1 MHSRRQWVCLASFHV
16 WRERYE
22 VLPVTRSGGMPVLD
36 AAHHA
41 KPTKDVEHGGGT
53 HMPNQQKGAPVLC
66 AVPVP
71 LRAGPYS
78 YLRVRSEWRAPM
90 DELDRSQ
97 RPATR
102 RKVGAGLSGDGT
114 LWQ

>member
-1 MHSRRQWVCLASFHV
+1 M
-16 WRERYE
+16 
-22 VLPVTRSGGMPVLD
+22 LPVTRSGGMPVLD

-71 LRAGPYS
+71 LRAVPVQLPPSAFRVACAPTGGWARPFAAAGHAQESGGGP
-78 YLRVRSEWRAPM
+78 
-90 DELDRSQ
+90 
-97 RPATR
+97 
-102 RKVGAGLSGDGT
+102 
-114 LWQ
+114 